1 MGGEPS
7 LEWPDMC
14 AWIDPKE
21 SGEGWGKRD
30 ASDPIPAEV
39 EPTRERAAAVDL
51 PYQFKEHRGYQGT
64 LSGITVEGETY
75 TSGDLKVNAGVT
87 GDRKLKLH
95 VRGVIWNEDPDSTAS
110 ALRFKVQVVR
120 SPPVTDTVRYGTY
133 EVWERHQFGDV
144 SVDEVTGPSFT
155 PEAGTS
161 GTSREAKDFEDL
173 MEPTK
178 LLVSELEL
186 VRNTPF
192 AAYRLEENGDW
203 EEYGAV
209 FRWKGNAFQHRLQ

>member
-1 MGGEPS
+1 M
-7 LEWPDMC
+7 
-14 AWIDPKE
+14 
-21 SGEGWGKRD
+21 
-30 ASDPIPAEV
+30 PADV

-64 LSGITVEGETY
+64 LWGVTVDGETY

-95 VRGVIWNEDPDSTAS
+95 VRGVIWAADSDS
-110 ALRFKVQVVR
+110 SVRALRFKLQVVR
-120 SPPVTDTVRYGTY
+120 APPVTESVPYGTY
-133 EVWERHQFGDV
+133 EVWQRHQFGDV
-144 SVDEVTGPSFT
+144 SVDEVSGPSFT
-155 PEAGTS
+155 AEADTT
-161 GTSREAKDFEDL
+161 GTSREMVTFEDL

-192 AAYRLEENGDW
+192 AAYRLEERGDW